1 MTPLAEAVGVS
12 HRFGPVVAVDDVH
25 LQVAPGEVVGLLG
38 ANGAGKTTLI
48 RNLLGLL
55 PPTNGL
61 VRLFGLAPSR
71 ETRRRLGYVP
81 QGLGLYDDLTPG
93 ENLSFARAA
102 FGVGRAGLPASL
114 EAVGE
119 IPVGRL
125 SLGIQ
130 RRVAFAQ
137 ALAHR
142 PDLLVLDEPTSGVDP
157 LARARLWETIRDAA
171 DGGAGVLVTTHHMD
185 EAEECDRLVI
195 MADGRVVAEGTVAG
209 IVGDT
214 RVVVVETGEWGR
226 AFEAIE
232 ARGLAAALVGRTLRI
247 PSADPLVV
255 KRALGD
261 LPARVRA
268 EPATLEERFLELTLA
283 AGGHEAA

>member
-12 HRFGPVVAVDDVH
+12 QRFGVVVAVDDVD
-25 LQVAPGEVVGLLG
+25 LQVVPGEVVGLLG

-55 PPTNGL
+55 HPTSGRI
-61 VRLFGLAPSR
+61 RLFGRAPSR
-71 ETRRRLGYVP
+71 ETRRRIGYVP
-81 QGLGLYDDLTPG
+81 QGLGLYDDLTPE

-102 FGVGRAGLPASL
+102 FGVARGGLPASL
-114 EAVGE
+114 EAIGNV
-119 IPVGRL
+119 PVGRL
-125 SLGIQ
+125 SLGVQ

-171 DGGAGVLVTTHHMD
+171 DGSAGVLVTTHHMD

-209 IVGDT
+209 IVGAA
-214 RVVVVETGEWGR
+214 RVVVVETAEWGR

-247 PSADPLVV
+247 PSADPVAV
-255 KRALGD
+255 ERALGD

-268 EPATLEERFLELTLA
+268 ERATLEERFLELTLA
-283 AGGHEAA
+283 AGGQEAA